1 MTRVQKV
8 VLKLHSELASKNI
21 LEVAC
26 GCGEFS
32 IAASAF
38 AETVHAVDLDAV
50 RLLPEA
56 KNIHNLQFQRMD
68 ASHMT
73 YGCRSFDSVVM
84 YNAIGHLADIA
95 EDVLAECLRV
105 LKNDGSL
112 FIVSSFSMDKRF
124 MNTVLIPYLK
134 ETSLEFEAS
143 EDAPFMYVKVKHKK
157 SPLDKKT
164 SSCKVF

>member
-1 MTRVQKV
+1 M
-8 VLKLHSELASKNI
+8 
-21 LEVAC
+21 
-26 GCGEFS
+26 
-32 IAASAF
+32 
-38 AETVHAVDLDAV
+38 
-50 RLLPEA
+50 
-56 KNIHNLQFQRMD
+56 
-68 ASHMT
+68 
-73 YGCRSFDSVVM
+73 
-84 YNAIGHLADIA
+84 
-95 EDVLAECLRV
+95 
-105 LKNDGSL
+105 KNDGSL